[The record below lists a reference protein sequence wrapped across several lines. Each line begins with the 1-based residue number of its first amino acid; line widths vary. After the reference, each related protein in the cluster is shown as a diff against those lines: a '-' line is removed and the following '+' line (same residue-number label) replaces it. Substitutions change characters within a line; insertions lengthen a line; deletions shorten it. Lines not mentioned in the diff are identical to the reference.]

1 MYDNSSF
8 SILFSNLDSFFN
20 NLIINCIIFS
30 EKFDD
35 LIVYSAVTPAEKTKG
50 LMFKNKLEDSDGMI
64 FLYPVPQVVNIWM
77 KNTYIALDIIF
88 VNPKNEVISIKNG
101 KPLSKNLISSDDPV
115 IAVIEIPKN
124 CSKKINLNVGDKIFW
139 RIMKPEENKSQVYCI
154 N

>member
-1 MYDNSSF
+1 
-8 SILFSNLDSFFN
+8 
-20 NLIINCIIFS
+20 
-30 EKFDD
+30 
-35 LIVYSAVTPAEKTKG
+35 
-50 LMFKNKLEDSDGMI
+50 MFKNKLEDSDGMI

-139 RIMKPEENKSQVYCI
+139 RIMKPEENKRQVYCI